1 MKLRRQ
7 PMTQER
13 LRKVGHSYR
22 YMFLLT
28 QLLELEY
35 AQWCDSDFNNPTI
48 HNKIRKMNE
57 AKRDVV
63 RHFGSFVDNKSIDA
77 ILEPTHYLNETVKI
91 LCSLEAD
98 QIAEFAQGL
107 TKMINDGK

>member
-1 MKLRRQ
+1 
-7 PMTQER
+7 MTQER
-13 LRKVGHSYR
+13 AIAVGKSYR

-35 AQWCDSDFNNPTI
+35 AQYMDTSFNNPTI

-63 RHFGSFVDNKSIDA
+63 RHFGSFVDNKSMDA

-91 LCSLEAD
+91 LCSLD
-98 QIAEFAQGL
+98 PQDIQTFSQSL
-107 TKMINDGK
+107 NKIINKS